1 MGQDLADGVAA
12 GAERGKESV
21 ADGAF
26 QGAACEA
33 PVSFHVA
40 DFSLNDA
47 SAAEVGDQLRCQAA
61 PCAADQHAGPGLG
74 MAAIAAVDDGQIGA
88 LVGQDFHLFQGF
100 PQGVAIVGVA
110 RKAAHADHEALIQ
123 QVSVLTLQ
131 PNS

>member
-1 MGQDLADGVAA
+1 
-12 GAERGKESV
+12 
-21 ADGAF
+21 
-26 QGAACEA
+26 
-33 PVSFHVA
+33 
-40 DFSLNDA
+40 
-47 SAAEVGDQLRCQAA
+47 
-61 PCAADQHAGPGLG
+61 

-123 QVSVLTLQ
+123 QVSALTLQ